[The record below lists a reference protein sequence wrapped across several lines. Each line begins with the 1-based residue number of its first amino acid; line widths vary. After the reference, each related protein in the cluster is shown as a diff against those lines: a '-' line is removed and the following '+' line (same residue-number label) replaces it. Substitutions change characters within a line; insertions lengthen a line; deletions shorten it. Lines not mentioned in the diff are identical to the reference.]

1 MKVISIINQ
10 KGGTGKT
17 TTSINLGSALSQ
29 QGKKVLL
36 IDMDSQGNLGYS
48 LGLDPEK
55 SICDVFNRD
64 VKLEDIIDSR
74 EGMDVVTS
82 DMRLVDIE
90 LSLIDSEERHEALN
104 NMLSGHLKDYDYVLI
119 DCPPSLSIL
128 AVNAL
133 YASDAVIIPMLMEV
147 LSLQGLDQI
156 IQTVEKINKT
166 FNKTLKVLGVLPVM
180 VDVRRKLSEEI
191 KEFIHEN
198 YDLKIFNSVIR
209 NNVKASEAPSFGKS
223 VIAYSP
229 SSNSAKDYQ
238 AFAREF
244 STLKLK

>member
-29 QGKKVLL
+29 LGKRVLL
-36 IDMDSQGNLGYS
+36 VDMDSQGNLGYS
-48 LGLDPEK
+48 LGLDVEF
-55 SICDVFNRD
+55 SICDVFNGEVELAD
-64 VKLEDIIDSR
+64 VIHST

-90 LSLIDSEERHEALN
+90 LSLIELN
-104 NMLSGHLKDYDYVLI
+104 RRQETLDNILKDHVGNYDYVLI

-133 YASDAVIIPMLMEV
+133 YASDSVIIPMLMEV

-156 IQTVEKINKT
+156 MQTIEKINTT
-166 FNKTLKVLGVLPVM
+166 FNKSLEILGVLPVM
-180 VDVRRKLSEEI
+180 VDVRRKLSEEV
-191 KEFIHEN
+191 KEYISEN
-198 YDLKIFNSVIR
+198 YELKIFNSAIR

-223 VIAYSP
+223 VITYSP
-229 SSNSAKDYQ
+229 SSNSAKDYIG
-238 AFAREF
+238 FANEIA
-244 STLKLK
+244 SLN